1 MSEAQRTPFVESLL
15 EAAAQA
21 QLPGSGI
28 GWLDAARRENLDAFV
43 AGGLPDTRM
52 EAWKYTALRAL
63 AQRRFA
69 AGDAQASTRA
79 IDIDRYA
86 LAGIDGPSLVFVNG
100 VFRQDLSGVDN
111 LPAGLT
117 LQPLSQVLQGDAE
130 PLRFA
135 LSRHYRD
142 GGDVLASTP
151 CLPVMAWCC
160 VWPLARKFRRP
171 SACCSSVRR
180 RTPRLHRMCAR
191 SSSWARALSS
201 PWSNST

>member
-69 AGDAQASTRA
+69 AGDAQAATRE
-79 IDIDRYA
+79 IDIGRYA

-100 VFRQDLSGVDN
+100 VLD
-111 LPAGLT
+111 
-117 LQPLSQVLQGDAE
+117 
-130 PLRFA
+130 
-135 LSRHYRD
+135 
-142 GGDVLASTP
+142 
-151 CLPVMAWCC
+151 
-160 VWPLARKFRRP
+160 RK
-171 SACCSSVRR
+171 SVV
-180 RTPRLHRMCAR
+180 
-191 SSSWARALSS
+191 
-201 PWSNST
+201 